1 MLKKKC
7 IRVYYFVDAAHISV
21 NSICKILSLL
31 NGKCSESNPSKNYG
45 KDIEEIVVKN
55 LMN

>member
-1 MLKKKC
+1 M
-7 IRVYYFVDAAHISV
+7 DAAHISV